1 MSWQGGRQLASMQKD
16 GTTLSFSYNDAGLRT
31 EKTVNGSTRRYIW
44 NSSHLMA
51 DVGASDAFYF
61 HYSSGGE
68 LIGYTYKTAN
78 AETECILVK
87 NQQGDVERVISAD
100 GTILASYTYDAW
112 GNVLTSE
119 GSLASANPIRY
130 RGYYFDT
137 ETSLYYLQSRYYD
150 PAVGR
155 FINADGCV
163 TTNFSGLL
171 SANVFAYCE
180 NTPAN
185 AVDSQGQAMMR
196 DVSSEMMGGL
206 AIVSLLP
213 LATITSQQAGRKL
226 DEFAKNAY
234 AFINSIAQK
243 LNKRNDGPEQL
254 YTVYFLQDKN
264 GDVQYVGRVKTQYF
278 AARMRHHFRTRGL
291 TPKYYIPGLTYE
303 EARGLEEEGMW
314 RYHTLKK
321 GIPINN
327 QIHGI
332 NPSSNDY
339 EIYMGAAEKYL
350 SNQVENFFLNL
361 IP

>member
-1 MSWQGGRQLASMQKD
+1 
-16 GTTLSFSYNDAGLRT
+16 
-31 EKTVNGSTRRYIW
+31 
-44 NSSHLMA
+44 
-51 DVGASDAFYF
+51 
-61 HYSSGGE
+61 
-68 LIGYTYKTAN
+68 
-78 AETECILVK
+78 
-87 NQQGDVERVISAD
+87 
-100 GTILASYTYDAW
+100 
-112 GNVLTSE
+112 
-119 GSLASANPIRY
+119 
-130 RGYYFDT
+130 
-137 ETSLYYLQSRYYD
+137 
-150 PAVGR
+150 
-155 FINADGCV
+155 
-163 TTNFSGLL
+163 
-171 SANVFAYCE
+171 
-180 NTPAN
+180 
-185 AVDSQGQAMMR
+185 MMR

-206 AIVSLLP
+206 AIVSLVP
-213 LATITSQQAGRKL
+213 LATIMSQQAGREL

-234 AFINSIAQK
+234 ALINSIAQK
-243 LNKRNDGPEQL
+243 LNKRNDGPKQL